1 MVQPVWAVIFLEPQP
16 YMNDSFIISSEIFLD
31 HRATTS
37 WHHGSSR
44 DSYIAH
50 THRILPRY
58 THGISRN
65 YWSEYVASCGR
76 KNNTI
81 TVTRWRNSYKNR
93 ANQDRKELANYEFRQ
108 YINWF
113 EPRCPINATIPRS
126 SKACWK
132 ILRFQI
138 FSLFSLWTVMWTMDF
153 EGFPARN
160 LHFRWIKQKKTSICP
175 FENRPFLVNLPWCPI
190 NISISPPFSPRFTLD
205 SPRLL
210 NGNDH
215 GTTAGLRRLRRLA
228 LSPWKWRS
236 WRSRWRRIDKGA
248 ADSEWGICIYVFI
261 YIYIYEWY
269 NNSIV

>member
-153 EGFPARN
+153 EGFPAIN
-160 LHFRWIKQKKTSICP
+160 LHFRWIKQKKHPFARLKTALSWWICHDVPLTSP
-175 FENRPFLVNLPWCPI
+175 F
-190 NISISPPFSPRFTLD
+190 
-205 SPRLL
+205 
-210 NGNDH
+210 
-215 GTTAGLRRLRRLA
+215 RLRFHHGSPLIHHVYLTETTTEPPPACGAFGA
-228 LSPWKWRS
+228 LPCRHGSGAAGAAGGGESTKA
-236 WRSRWRRIDKGA
+236 RRIQSG
-248 ADSEWGICIYVFI
+248 GYVYMYL
-261 YIYIYEWY
+261 YIYIYLWM
-269 NNSIV
+269 I